1 MKSICTSFLIIVFA
15 YNLTAQI
22 PPYIPTNGLAAYY
35 PFDGNANDI
44 SGNNN
49 HAVLNGPTLTSDRYL
64 NTNSAYLFDGFS
76 NYMSANLSSTLTASW
91 TISGWYKIEPDNL
104 FNSYYAFGLGYS
116 PKANGFGFGGTNHSC
131 YPMKYGM
138 YDGGNGTGCSVT
150 ESLHGSTTPDYSQ
163 WMHVVLV
170 KSGNNYSYYLNG
182 VNDGNKTLGT
192 MSVGNFVIG
201 KRADNI
207 LFYNGK
213 MDEIG
218 IWNRELTPDEITSIY
233 SGIVSVSEFSNNET
247 IVTYP
252 NPTNETV
259 NLRVNK
265 VLLNSNCLIT
275 DVLGQVLLTHSIKFE
290 QTSINLMG
298 LASGV
303 YFINIKGIM
312 PIKIIKE

>member
-1 MKSICTSFLIIVFA
+1 MKPMYVCLLSMVFA
-15 YNLTAQI
+15 YNLRAQI

-49 HAVLNGPTLTSDRYL
+49 HAVVNGPSLTSDRFS
-64 NTNSAYLFDGFS
+64 NSNSAYLFDGFS
-76 NYMSANLSSTLTASW
+76 NYMSVNLTSTLTTNW
-91 TISGWYKIEPDNL
+91 TVSGWYKIEPDNS

-116 PKANGFGFGGTNHSC
+116 PNANGFGFGGTGHSC

-138 YDGGNGTGCSVT
+138 YDGGNGSGCSAS

-170 KSGNNYSYYLNG
+170 KSGSNYSYYLNG
-182 VNDGNKTLGT
+182 VNDGSKTLGT
-192 MSVGNFVIG
+192 MTIGNFVIG

-218 IWNRELTPDEITSIY
+218 IWNRVLTPNEIATIH
-233 SGIVSVSEFSNNET
+233 SGLVSVSEITKNET
-247 IVTYP
+247 VIVYP
-252 NPTNETV
+252 NPSNKEV
-259 NLRVNK
+259 SLNVNK
-265 VLLNSNCLIT
+265 AYLNTDYILT
-275 DVLGQVLLTHSIKFE
+275 DVLGQTLLK
-290 QTSINLMG
+290 QTIANEDLTINLEEF
-298 LASGV
+298 ASGI
-303 YFINIKGIM
+303 YFLNIQGIA